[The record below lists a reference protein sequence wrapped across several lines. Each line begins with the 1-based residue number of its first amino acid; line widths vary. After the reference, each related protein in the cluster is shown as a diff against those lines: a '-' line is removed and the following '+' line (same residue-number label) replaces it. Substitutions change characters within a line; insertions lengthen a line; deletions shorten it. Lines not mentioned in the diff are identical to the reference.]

1 MKESI
6 AFEDDIV
13 VKLNFVNPPFPIPQ
27 YVKCPECG
35 ERAFNMIPYNQE
47 GLTSLLCDGI
57 CTYSHTHITK
67 GPPGFGW
74 AERVRKHVFHTV
86 WNGVAWVPK
95 GEVKITG
102 RNLINETSDKEI

>member
-1 MKESI
+1 MI
-6 AFEDDIV
+6 HDMFEDVNV
-13 VKLNFVNPPFPIPQ
+13 VKLNSAIPSFPIPQ
-27 YVKCPECG
+27 YAECPECG
-35 ERAFNMIPYNQE
+35 GRAFADIDREWLMSAMFE
-47 GLTSLLCDGI
+47 GI
-57 CTYSHTHITK
+57 CTYTHTHITK

-102 RNLINETSDKEI
+102 RNLINETSDKEL